1 MTNIVLSFGPVARP
15 EHRTSYVIKGM
26 AAALAGVAL
35 VAVPILSVQAMT
47 LEESVQIAIES
58 HPSVLAAQAAR
69 RVREKQVD
77 EARAPFFPDI
87 NGRAASGYEHTDSP
101 GTRGRATRGTAGLP
115 GFDKGSTNMLHT
127 DSQFSVRQMIFD
139 GFETINRTDAAR
151 TRVEAAGHQIRDSEE
166 EIALRATQAYLAVL
180 EGRDV
185 VELADENVQAHMEVL
200 DDVRLR
206 AQQGGGSIA
215 DVRQAEAR
223 LALAQTRLTEL
234 RGDLRDAESDFIEA
248 VGTVPDDLELPEP
261 PEDAMPAAMEEAV
274 EKSVA
279 SNPAIRAAAV
289 AVAARRTDIEASNGV
304 FYPRFDIELTAARNH
319 NIQGSR
325 GLEQNYQAF
334 GVVRWNLF
342 RGGADLARKRR
353 LTELASQSV
362 QLEAQTKRLTEEQM
376 RVDFN
381 ALQVAQD
388 RLPTLED
395 RVLAADQ
402 VVVAY
407 RQQFQLGQRTLL
419 DVLDVENELFQAR
432 VALVQ
437 GEFDL
442 RDANYRVLATMGT
455 LGPTLGVVAAA
466 EE

>member
-1 MTNIVLSFGPVARP
+1 MKNILLSFGPVA
-15 EHRTSYVIKGM
+15 HRERRSSYVIKGM

-35 VAVPILSVQAMT
+35 VAVPYVSVQAMT
-47 LEESVQIAIES
+47 LEESVRIAIES
-58 HPSVLAAQAAR
+58 HPTVLAAQAAQ

-77 EARAPFFPDI
+77 EARAPFFPDV
-87 NGRAASGYEHTDSP
+87 NGRAASGYERTNSP
-101 GTRGRATRGTAGLP
+101 GTRGRASRGPASI
-115 GFDKGSTNMLHT
+115 DSSVEILHT
-127 DSQFSVRQMIFD
+127 DSNISVRQMVFD

-166 EIALRATQAYLAVL
+166 EIALRAAQAYLSVL

-185 VELADENVQAHMEVL
+185 VELADENVRAHVEVL

-279 SNPAIRAAAV
+279 GSPAIRAAAV

-362 QLEAQTKRLTEEQM
+362 QLEAETKRLTEEQM

-381 ALQVAQD
+381 ALQVSQD

-442 RDANYRVLATMGT
+442 RDANYRVLATMGA
-455 LGPTLGVVAAA
+455 LGPTLGAVAAA

>member
-1 MTNIVLSFGPVARP
+1 MTKFELGFGPASHLARRRLFSV
-15 EHRTSYVIKGM
+15 ELVG
-26 AAALAGVAL
+26 AAFAGAALLAIPTVQA
-35 VAVPILSVQAMT
+35 QAMT
-47 LEESVQIAIES
+47 LEESVRMAIES
-58 HPSVLAAQAAR
+58 HPTVLAAEAGQ

-77 EARAPFFPDI
+77 EARAPYFPDI
-87 NGRAASGYEHTDSP
+87 NGRAASGFERTNSP
-101 GTRGRATRGTAGLP
+101 GTRGRASRGPASI
-115 GFDKGSTNMLHT
+115 DSSVEILHT
-127 DSQFSVRQMIFD
+127 DSNISLRQMVFD
-139 GFETINRTDAAR
+139 GFETSNRTAAAR
-151 TRVEAAGHQIRDSEE
+151 TRVEAAGFQIRDSEE
-166 EIALRATQAYLAVL
+166 DIALQATQAYLSVL
-180 EGRDV
+180 EGRDI
-185 VELADENVQAHMEVL
+185 VELAEENVRAHVEVHH
-200 DDVRLR
+200 DVRLR

-234 RGDLRDAESDFIEA
+234 RGDLRDAESDFIET
-248 VGTVPDDLELPEP
+248 VGTMPDDLELPEP
-261 PEDAMPAAMEEAV
+261 PEDAMPAGVEEAV
-274 EKSVA
+274 EKSIA
-279 SNPAIRAAAV
+279 GNPAIRAATTTV
-289 AVAARRTDIEASNGV
+289 VARRTDVEASNGV
-304 FYPRFDIELTAARNH
+304 FWPRLDIELLAARNH

-325 GLEQNYQAF
+325 GLEQNYQAL
-334 GVVRWNLF
+334 GVLRWNLF

-353 LTELASQSV
+353 LAELASQSI
-362 QLEAQTKRLTEEQM
+362 QLEAEQKRLTEEQM
-376 RVDFN
+376 RVDHN

-442 RDANYRVLATMGT
+442 REANYRVLATMGS